1 MEIYSTEEQQV
12 EAIKSFW
19 KEHGNGII
27 LGTLIGLA
35 AIYGWRWYGQQQLAK
50 QEQSSAAYAAALK
63 KVDAGDLSAGDAFLK
78 GDSAGQYQTL
88 MAARLAKAAADKGEL
103 DKALGYLDQ
112 AQAHADTET
121 LKGIFTL
128 RKARIQLAKGDLK
141 GAKASL
147 ALVKDDAFKAESQE
161 LLGDI
166 AVKEGDKAAART
178 AYQAALA
185 GQAGSPAL
193 QLKLE
198 SLDSK
203 G

>member
-12 EAIKSFW
+12 DAIKRFW

-27 LGTLIGLA
+27 VGTLIGLA
-35 AIYGWRWYGQQQLAK
+35 GIYGWRWYGEHEKAQQEAT
-50 QEQSSAAYAAALK
+50 SASYEEVVK
-63 KVDAGDLSAGDAFLK
+63 KVDGGDLAAGDAFLATE
-78 GDSAGQYQTL
+78 SAGQYQSL
-88 MAARLAKAAADKGEL
+88 MAARLAKKAVEASEL

-112 AQAHADTET
+112 ALSHSKDENLNA
-121 LKGIFTL
+121 IFTL
-128 RKARIQLAKGDLK
+128 RKARIQLAKGDAAA
-141 GAKASL
+141 AKASVE
-147 ALVKDDAFKAESQE
+147 LVKNDAFNAEAQE

-166 AVKEGDKAAART
+166 AVKEGDLAAART
-178 AYQAALA
+178 AYQQALT
-185 GQAGSPAL
+185 GQAGAPAL